1 MATTTAIQTA
11 TATTVA
17 QQRPLRGI
25 SIIIEAEPKPT
36 AVNTNHNN
44 NNNNNRNNNN
54 NSNIESDEMSLKSQR
69 MLLAFGDK
77 HGSNLQT
84 LQVDH
89 ATKVDLE
96 TSCNI
101 DTATEAATTKLY
113 PQLLLRIGQS
123 EEAETRATAA
133 TSAAEAEVEA
143 ATTATI
149 ISCNVSDDDEDNDVD
164 NDNVRNVLLAAATV
178 DVAAASAAG
187 EIIAESVASQ
197 LVDWTTATSA
207 LTDAQQQQQHQQ
219 HTVKIQIANSN
230 GQSSPT
236 ATTLTPATV
245 AGQCQQRRLG
255 KQISVVK
262 LNDSQSSNHS
272 SEMVLQLKHQ
282 QQQQQQLQQHQ
293 QQQQQQQPYQLCYL
307 VSSGQYSPCETLDS
321 GTGSDLESIKSP
333 DSSCSSSHS
342 SNHSS
347 HSNGG
352 PLQLHL
358 KTTRIRVNNASAT
371 ATTTTTA
378 TSATTTTSG
387 MQHSRAYSLTDDS
400 EECDESSSSS
410 LSCDSLHSNDANIG
424 LRPHKLVAAQLLPSS
439 LLHDIRNTERDA
451 ITAKAATTTATL
463 TPSTATKIDGRP
475 LQFEADQYY
484 NFHVHEHDN
493 YRSFGDYATQLQQQ
507 HQQLLPEEQQ
517 LDEDEDA
524 FVGYKD
530 VRRASQASTIRSSKG
545 TVRGVKN
552 RVRNGVATFLQLQQP
567 NAKNYKEKD
576 VGKVVLYTTSMG
588 IIRDTY
594 GKCANVKQIL
604 RTLLIKF
611 EERDVFMSL
620 EYQQEMRDRMQHETI
635 RVPQLFVEGQHI
647 GDADTVERLNES
659 GELRQ
664 LLRPYKSLATAYTC
678 QTCGGYRL
686 LPCPS
691 CNGSKKSVHRNH
703 FTAEFVALKCMN
715 CDEVGLV
722 KCPNC

>member
-1 MATTTAIQTA
+1 
-11 TATTVA
+11 
-17 QQRPLRGI
+17 
-25 SIIIEAEPKPT
+25 
-36 AVNTNHNN
+36 
-44 NNNNNRNNNN
+44 
-54 NSNIESDEMSLKSQR
+54 MSLKSQS
-69 MLLAFGDK
+69 MLLAFGDNSSSNI
-77 HGSNLQT
+77 GNLQT

-96 TSCNI
+96 TSCN
-101 DTATEAATTKLY
+101 TAATTATKLY
-113 PQLLLRIGQS
+113 PQLLLRIGQADI
-123 EEAETRATAA
+123 EAETETATATA
-133 TSAAEAEVEA
+133 TETEAGVEA
-143 ATTATI
+143 AAASTI
-149 ISCNVSDDDEDNDVD
+149 ISCNVAAAD
-164 NDNVRNVLLAAATV
+164 VRNVLP
-178 DVAAASAAG
+178 AG
-187 EIIAESVASQ
+187 EIAESNNGNDNASQ
-197 LVDWTTATSA
+197 LMLVDWTTATSA
-207 LTDAQQQQQHQQ
+207 LTNAQ
-219 HTVKIQIANSN
+219 HTVKIQIAN
-230 GQSSPT
+230 GQSAPT
-236 ATTLTPATV
+236 AAATATV
-245 AGQCQQRRLG
+245 AGATAAATVADQRKLG

-262 LNDSQSSNHS
+262 LNDSQSN
-272 SEMVLQLKHQ
+272 SEMLLQLK
-282 QQQQQQLQQHQ
+282 QQQLLQVQQQQ

-333 DSSCSSSHS
+333 DSNSCSSK
-342 SNHSS
+342 SNSCNLS
-347 HSNGG
+347 GSNNNSAT
-352 PLQLHL
+352 PQLQLHL
-358 KTTRIRVNNASAT
+358 KTTRIRVNNSSAP
-371 ATTTTTA
+371 
-378 TSATTTTSG
+378 SG
-387 MQHSRAYSLTDDS
+387 MPHVQRAYSLTDDS
-400 EECDESSSSS
+400 EECDESSSS
-410 LSCDSLHSNDANIG
+410 LSCDSLHSNEAAP
-424 LRPHKLVAAQLLPSS
+424 PHKLGSLLPSS
-439 LLHDIRNTERDA
+439 LLHDIRNREGDGEGEGQRE
-451 ITAKAATTTATL
+451 L
-463 TPSTATKIDGRP
+463 QHVMTATKIDGRP
-475 LQFEADQYY
+475 LQFEADQFY
-484 NFHVHEHDN
+484 NFHVNEHDN
-493 YRSFGDYATQLQQQ
+493 YRSFGQLYDYTTHSLQSGNQ
-507 HQQLLPEEQQ
+507 QQLLQPEGEEEEQ
-517 LDEDEDA
+517 EDA

-664 LLRPYKSLATAYTC
+664 LLRPYKSIATAYTC
-678 QTCGGYRL
+678 QMCGGYRL

-703 FTAEFVALKCMN
+703 FTTEFVALKCMN